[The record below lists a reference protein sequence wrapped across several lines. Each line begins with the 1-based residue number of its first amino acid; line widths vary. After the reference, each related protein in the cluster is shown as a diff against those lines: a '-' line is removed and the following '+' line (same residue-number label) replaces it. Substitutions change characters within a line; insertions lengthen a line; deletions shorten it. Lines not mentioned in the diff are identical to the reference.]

1 MGCIKNNSLFKPTQ
15 QHIKFYN
22 EQIIAVEGPNIM
34 EKMLL
39 SDLRIPYKQ
48 ILRGRVILKPG
59 QVNYLLNFLG
69 LGDNATFL
77 SLKATYDVKSKD
89 EKDNYVK
96 YFYFDNI
103 GEQYAFNQMLVLTGN
118 SSNRIKQL
126 YLSNPN
132 LDYPISIDIM
142 VAIIDDS
149 TSFFPDIDIDGSSVF
164 DGLTGDLILG
174 YSPQQTFRL
183 MDKDMPSVVQGF
195 FNFDTIN
202 SFERIDKVIKID
214 DQAIGNIQFV
224 FLTEQDALEGM
235 SRLSW
240 LLENNSVNI
249 PPSLNAYDTISP
261 LVIFATSSV
270 YYLDIGSSTYI
281 SATNSKQVV
290 DLGVEEL
297 MVATKPTAPVPTLS
311 GYDPLFIGNGAT
323 VSYTFSQMKTA
334 IFTSV
339 YDVRDGIMAITPFNT
354 IVTAKDD
361 ISQTPIFT
369 NFVTTSPTYFG
380 EQKFLIKFNLEDIA
394 GNPVDNNND
403 ADEVVIEFKIDIV

>member
-1 MGCIKNNSLFKPTQ
+1 MKTLLLTSQGLQ
-15 QHIKFYN
+15 
-22 EQIIAVEGPNIM
+22 VED
-34 EKMLL
+34 E
-39 SDLRIPYKQ
+39 
-48 ILRGRVILKPG
+48 ILKILPK
-59 QVNYLLNFLG
+59 
-69 LGDNATFL
+69 
-77 SLKATYDVKSKD
+77 SPSKLKLVHITTASKD

-142 VAIIDDS
+142 VAIIDDA

-281 SATNSKQVV
+281 SATNSKQVI

-297 MVATKPTAPVPTLS
+297 MVAATSSVPTLS

-323 VSYTFSQMKTA
+323 VSFSFNQMKSA
-334 IFTSV
+334 IFAGV
-339 YDVRDGIMAITPFNT
+339 FDVRDGIMAINPFNT
-354 IVTAKDD
+354 IVTAKGD

-369 NFVTTSPTYFG
+369 NFTTTSPVYFG

-394 GNPVDNNND
+394 GNPIDNNND
-403 ADEVVIEFKIDIV
+403 SDDIIIEFKIDIV